1 LTVIEIDSLDDPR
14 LADYSHQTDVA
25 LKKARGT
32 EHGLYIAESAL
43 VLERALRAGH
53 VPRSVLALGG
63 SVDEAVALLDGH
75 RGQDGREVP
84 VFSGPGELL
93 EELTGY
99 LLHRGLIA
107 AMNRPE
113 LPDPSALLADARR
126 IIVLENV
133 ADPTNVGAIFRS
145 VGAIGADAVFV
156 TPRCSDPFYRRSI
169 RVSMGT
175 VLQVPWTRVGD
186 WPSTR
191 ELLTASGFHIAALA
205 LNDNAV
211 GLREFAANAPE
222 RVALVLGA
230 EGDGLTPEAIAAADT
245 IVQIP
250 MAHGI
255 DSLNVAATAAVA
267 MWSLAR

>member
-1 LTVIEIDSLDDPR
+1 MPVIEIADLGDPR
-14 LADYSHQTDVA
+14 LADFAHRTDVA
-25 LKKARGT
+25 LKNGSRT

-43 VLERALRAGH
+43 VLERALRSGH

-63 SVDEAVALLDGH
+63 TVDEAVALVGPD
-75 RGQDGREVP
+75 VP

-93 EELTGY
+93 AELTGY
-99 LLHRGLIA
+99 ILHRGLIA
-107 AMNRPE
+107 SMHRPPLPAVEE
-113 LPDPSALLADARR
+113 LIADAKR
-126 IIVLENV
+126 IVVLENV
-133 ADPTNVGAIFRS
+133 SDPTNVGAIFRS
-145 VGAIGADAVFV
+145 VAAIGADAVLV
-156 TPRCSDPFYRRSI
+156 TPRCSDPFYRRAI

-186 WPSTR
+186 WTQTR
-191 ELLTASGFHIAALA
+191 ELLVASGFHVAALA
-205 LNDNAV
+205 LTPDAIS
-211 GLREFAANAPE
+211 LKDFARAAPE

-245 IVQIP
+245 VVQIP

-267 MWSLAR
+267 MFALV